1 MRRPGAFRGLAPIL
15 FALYLLGCTGPA
27 GPVLPG
33 SPSASPSAPR
43 EKALLS
49 GINQLSFEG
58 LRAGEGYFSRSG
70 DLLIFQSER
79 QESNPFYQIYTLD
92 LKKGSVQRVSPGI
105 GKATCGWIHP
115 GSRRALFAS
124 THLDPSSQSEQR
136 LELERRTSGQ
146 KRRYAWDYDPSYDLF
161 SVPLDAPGET
171 IPQALTRSR
180 GYDAEG
186 SWSPNGRQI
195 LFASNRHAYAEGAEV
210 DQDLLARDPSYFI
223 DLYIMDSSG
232 QNIRRLTDSPGYD
245 GGPFFSPG
253 GDRIVW
259 RRFSPDGLTA
269 EIYSM
274 ATDGSEIRQ
283 LTRLGVLSWAP
294 FYHPSGDYVIFTTN
308 VHGHANFEL
317 YIVDVRGEGEPVRVT
332 ESDGFDGLPAFSPE
346 GEELVWTS
354 NRTLD
359 GRSQLFRARW
369 GDAGARE
376 ALGLPARAG
385 PQATALL
392 PLPKQTDEAIREAD
406 LRAHVEALASDITE
420 GRLTG
425 TAGEKIATSY
435 VARAF
440 RAVGLE
446 PAGDGGTYFQT
457 FGFTAGISLGS
468 GNRLA
473 ISQGGARRVLDRGV
487 DVEWR
492 PFAFSKEGEVPAS
505 GIVWAGYGIVAP
517 AGQGQKPIDNYS
529 GLDVKGR
536 WVLVLRHVPSNLSA
550 ESRQHLHRY
559 SSLRYKAMLARDRG
573 ARGVLVVSGPNSQV
587 RDELVPLGFDVSL
600 AGTSIA
606 AISIDD
612 ALAGELLA
620 GSEKSL
626 EALHD
631 EADSASSV
639 EGFLLPGVEVSA
651 EIALERQRRTGRN
664 VIGRLQVGPQPSEE
678 IILVGAH
685 VDHLGRGENAASLAR
700 NDQSASIH
708 PGADDNASGVA
719 SLIEVAEVTASG
731 IASGELTG
739 RRDLVFAAWSGE
751 ELGLLG
757 SSHWVGPVD
766 PHGTQSAVADKVAAY
781 LNFDMVGRMGDFL
794 SLYGVGSSPVWPAEI
809 ERANIQRALP
819 ILPQEESQLPT
830 DATVF
835 FNRGVPV
842 LAAFTGAH
850 SDYHTPGDTPEKLD
864 YASMEKI
871 AALVG
876 EVAISLSENPER
888 PRFIAPEPGSTAPGP
903 SGIRVYLGTLP
914 DYAKSGVMGLALAGV
929 TRGGPAEKGGLRAGD
944 IVVEIAGTP
953 IENIYDYTYALDALK
968 VQEPIRVVVL
978 RGDKRLVLEVVP
990 LSRD

>member
-1 MRRPGAFRGLAPIL
+1 LA
-15 FALYLLGCTGPA
+15 G
-27 GPVLPG
+27 V
-33 SPSASPSAPR
+33 
-43 EKALLS
+43 
-49 GINQLSFEG
+49 NQLSFEG

-79 QESNPFYQIYTLD
+79 EAGNPFYQIYTLD
-92 LKKGSVQRVSPGI
+92 LRSGEVQRVSPGT

-115 GSRRALFAS
+115 GSQRALFAS
-124 THLDPSSQSEQR
+124 THLDPSALDKQIQEFDQR
-136 LELERRTSGQ
+136 ASGK
-146 KRRYAWDYDPSYDLF
+146 KRRYAWDYDPHYDLF
-161 SVPLDAPGET
+161 SVPLDGSGKNGSGET
-171 IPQALTRSR
+171 VPQALTHTL

-195 LFASNRHAYAEGAEV
+195 LFASNRHAYAEGAQV
-210 DQDLLARDPSYFI
+210 DPERLARDPSYFI
-223 DLYIMDSSG
+223 ELYSMDSSG
-232 QNIRRLTDSPGYD
+232 QNIRRLTHSPGYD

-259 RRFSPDGLTA
+259 RRFSPDGMTA
-269 EIYSM
+269 EIFSM
-274 ATDGSEIRQ
+274 ASDGSDIRQ
-283 LTRLGVLSWAP
+283 LTHLGVLSWAP

-317 YIVDVRGEGEPVRVT
+317 YLVDVRGEKAPVRVSRS
-332 ESDGFDGLPAFSPE
+332 EGFDGLPAFSPD
-346 GEELVWTS
+346 GKELVWTS

-369 GDAGARE
+369 NDEQARE
-376 ALGLPARAG
+376 QLGLPHRAG
-385 PQATALL
+385 PEATALL
-392 PLPKQTDEAIREAD
+392 PLPKETDNAIREAD
-406 LRAHVEALASDITE
+406 LRAHAEALASDITE

-446 PAGDGGTYFQT
+446 PAGDGGTFFQT
-457 FGFTAGISLGS
+457 FGFTAGVSLGQ

-473 ISQGGARRVLDRGV
+473 ISHGGSQQTFDSGV
-487 DVEWR
+487 DTEWR
-492 PFAFSKEGEVPAS
+492 PFAFSREGEVPES
-505 GIVWAGYGIVAP
+505 GVVWAGYGIVAP
-517 AGQGQKPIDNYS
+517 GGKGQKPIDNYS
-529 GLDVKGR
+529 GLEVKDR
-536 WVLVLRHVPSNLSA
+536 WVLVLRHVPSSLSA

-573 ARGVLVVSGPNSQV
+573 ARGLLVVSGPNSQV
-587 RDELVPLGFDVSL
+587 RDELVPLRFDVSL

-606 AISIDD
+606 AISIAD

-620 GSEKSL
+620 TSGRSL
-626 EALHD
+626 QTLHD
-631 EADSASSV
+631 EADAASSV
-639 EGFLLPGVEVSA
+639 AGFVVPGVEVSA
-651 EIALERQRRTGRN
+651 AIVLERQRRSGRN
-664 VIGRLQVGPQPSEE
+664 VMGRLQVGPQPSEE
-678 IILVGAH
+678 IVVIGAH
-685 VDHLGRGENAASLAR
+685 VDHLGRGENAASLAHGR
-700 NDQSASIH
+700 EGSSIH

-719 SLIEVAEVTASG
+719 SLIEVAEAAVSG
-731 IASGELTG
+731 IANGELSG

-757 SSHWVGPVD
+757 SSHWAGPLD
-766 PHGTQSAVADKVAAY
+766 PHGSRSPISDRVAAY
-781 LNFDMVGRMGDFL
+781 LNFDMVGRMDDSL
-794 SLYGVGSSPVWPAEI
+794 SLYGVGSSPIWPGEI

-819 ILPQEESQLPT
+819 ILPQEDSQLPT

-850 SDYHTPGDTPEKLD
+850 SDYHTPGDTADKLD

-871 AALVG
+871 AGLMG

-888 PRFIAPEPGSTAPGP
+888 PPFIPAEPGSTAPGP

-914 DYAKSGVMGLALAGV
+914 DYAKSDVVGLALAGV
-929 TRGGPAEKGGLRAGD
+929 TPGGPAEEGGLRAGD
-944 IVVEIAGTP
+944 IVVEVAGTA

-968 VQEPIRVVVL
+968 VRQPIRIVVL
-978 RGDKRLVLEVVP
+978 RGKERLVLEVIP